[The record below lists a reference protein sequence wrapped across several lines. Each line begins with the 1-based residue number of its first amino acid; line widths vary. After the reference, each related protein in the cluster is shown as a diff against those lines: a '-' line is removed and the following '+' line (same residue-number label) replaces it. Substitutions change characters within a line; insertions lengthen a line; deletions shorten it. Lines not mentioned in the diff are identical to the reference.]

1 MEVNYLQ
8 PEYFETFKCDGQK
21 CNAACCKF
29 WRITIDED
37 SLQKYRQVESADK
50 EISSHIKFSDKSQDY
65 AVVLCQNGFC
75 PFLSA
80 ENLCKIQLKY
90 GEDFLSRTCKT
101 YPRNINMAE
110 GIPVPER
117 SLTLS
122 CPVAADLILFSALPM
137 KFKFVKETVV
147 DISKFSANTY
157 TPPRSILFHA
167 QKIRLTAIKILQE
180 RTLKIDQRLAVLGVF
195 LDIIDET
202 LKAEKFDE
210 IPQILEMYESK
221 GIIYESV
228 QAVWNDAK
236 FDYKE
241 FVKLMLS
248 GVMEILYGKETDFHS
263 LGEGLFSVFKA
274 FLKIDD
280 NGVDEKK
287 IDEVAKKL
295 AELEPLHQKFT
306 DHFEI
311 VFENWLVNEFFINC
325 YPWHVEKS
333 IPNNFGVFVA
343 TYKIIE
349 LMAFVDAMANNAL
362 KKQSILNA
370 MVYFARH
377 IDHNKGYIKK
387 ISDEIGEENNI
398 PKLVS
403 ALLKTGNF

>member
-29 WRITIDED
+29 WRISIDED
-37 SLQKYRQVESADK
+37 SLQKYRQAESADK

-101 YPRNINMAE
+101 YPRTINMAE

-122 CPVAADLILFSALPM
+122 CPVAADLILFSALPI
-137 KFKFVKETVV
+137 KFKLVKESVADT
-147 DISKFSANTY
+147 SNFLANTY
-157 TPPRSILFHA
+157 TPPRSILPHA

-180 RTLKIDQRLAVLGVF
+180 RDLTIDQRLAVVGVF

-202 LKAEKFDE
+202 IKAEKFDDL
-210 IPQILEMYESK
+210 PQIFEMYESK
-221 GIIYESV
+221 DIIYKSV
-228 QAVWNDAK
+228 QAVWNEAN

-248 GVMEILYGKETDFHS
+248 GVMETLYGKEPKN
-263 LGEGLFSVFKA
+263 LGKVLFGAFKA
-274 FLKIDD
+274 FLNIDLE
-280 NGVDEKK
+280 NLDENALDKAVEK
-287 IDEVAKKL
+287 FK
-295 AELEPLHQKFT
+295 ELEPLHETFNV
-306 DHFEI
+306 HFEI

-349 LMAFVDAMANNAL
+349 LMAFVESLVNNAL
-362 KKQSILNA
+362 KKQSLLDTMI
-370 MVYFARH
+370 YFARH
-377 IDHNKGYIKK
+377 IDHNTDYIKK

-403 ALLKTGNF
+403 AFLKTRNF